1 MVELGAQDS
10 RLCAITAAM
19 PVGTGLAPFEK
30 AFPDRFFDVGI
41 AEQHAVTF
49 CAGMASR
56 GLKPVFA
63 VYSTFLQRGFD
74 QILHDV
80 AIGNYP
86 VIFGLDR
93 SGLVGADGETHQG
106 IFDIPYLSIIPN
118 MTVMAPK
125 NKWELAD
132 MLRFAIQYP
141 GPVAVRYPRG
151 TAYTGLEEFRAPIEY
166 GKSEVI
172 QAGEG
177 IVLLSVGHMMETALQ
192 VSDSLRES
200 GIQSTLVNSR
210 FVKPV
215 DEKLLEELSKSHTL
229 YVTIE
234 ENVLA
239 GGYGAQV
246 LVYVEKKRLPVQV
259 ESFGIPDEYV
269 EHGNIEVLRKEVM
282 LDADTITER
291 ILSVYQKRQQE

>member
-1 MVELGAQDS
+1 M
-10 RLCAITAAM
+10 TFAA
-19 PVGTGLAPFEK
+19 GLA
-30 AFPDRFFDVGI
+30 A
-41 AEQHAVTF
+41 A
-49 CAGMASR
+49 
-56 GLKPVFA
+56 GLKPVVA
-63 VYSTFLQRGFD
+63 IYSSFLQRAYD
-74 QILHDV
+74 QLIHDV
-80 AIGNYP
+80 CLQNLPVVFAI
-86 VIFGLDR
+86 DR
-93 SGLVGADGETHQG
+93 AGLVGSDGETHQG
-106 IFDIPYLSIIPN
+106 VFDLSFLSTIPN

-192 VSDSLRES
+192 VSDSLRERE
-200 GIQSTLVNSR
+200 IQSTLVNSR

-246 LVYVEKKRLPVQV
+246 LAYVEKKRLPVQV

>member
-1 MVELGAQDS
+1 MTSACRIS
-10 RLCAITAAM
+10 RLYLQSTAQ
-19 PVGTGLAPFEK
+19 GLWGVMERRTRVCLTYHFIDNPK
-30 AFPDRFFDVGI
+30 YDGDG
-41 AEQHAVTF
+41 AE
-49 CAGMASR
+49 
-56 GLKPVFA
+56 
-63 VYSTFLQRGFD
+63 
-74 QILHDV
+74 
-80 AIGNYP
+80 
-86 VIFGLDR
+86 
-93 SGLVGADGETHQG
+93 
-106 IFDIPYLSIIPN
+106 
-118 MTVMAPK
+118 

-215 DEKLLEELSKSHTL
+215 DENFWRNFLSHIHFT
-229 YVTIE
+229 
-234 ENVLA
+234 
-239 GGYGAQV
+239 
-246 LVYVEKKRLPVQV
+246 
-259 ESFGIPDEYV
+259 
-269 EHGNIEVLRKEVM
+269 
-282 LDADTITER
+282 
-291 ILSVYQKRQQE
+291 

>member
-1 MVELGAQDS
+1 M
-10 RLCAITAAM
+10 TFAA
-19 PVGTGLAPFEK
+19 GLA
-30 AFPDRFFDVGI
+30 A
-41 AEQHAVTF
+41 A
-49 CAGMASR
+49 
-56 GLKPVFA
+56 GLKPVVA
-63 VYSTFLQRGFD
+63 IYSSFLQRAYD
-74 QILHDV
+74 QLIHDV
-80 AIGNYP
+80 CLQNLPVVFAI
-86 VIFGLDR
+86 DR
-93 SGLVGADGETHQG
+93 AGLVGSDGETHQG
-106 IFDIPYLSIIPN
+106 VFDLSFLSTIPN

-177 IVLLSVGHMMETALQ
+177 IALLSVGHMMETALQ
-192 VSDSLRES
+192 VSDSLRER

-246 LVYVEKKRLPVQV
+246 LAYVEKKRLPVQV